1 MPDTALVPEEVANLA
16 KYEPPRIAVL
26 SEEEVLRA
34 FQMTA
39 SQIGAAAE
47 EELERIEREVTQ
59 LIDEAVAFAE
69 ASPPPQPE
77 DALLDVFWEEN

>member
-1 MPDTALVPEEVANLA
+1 MAPTALAPEEIAAPL

-39 SQIGAAAE
+39 SQIGAAAVWW
-47 EELERIEREVTQ
+47 L
-59 LIDEAVAFAE
+59 
-69 ASPPPQPE
+69 ASC
-77 DALLDVFWEEN
+77 VVC

>member
-1 MPDTALVPEEVANLA
+1 MAPTTLVPDEVAAPA

-39 SQIGAAAE
+39 SQIGAAA
-47 EELERIEREVTQ
+47 TWWS
-59 LIDEAVAFAE
+59 
-69 ASPPPQPE
+69 ASCT
-77 DALLDVFWEEN
+77 AC

>member
-39 SQIGAAAE
+39 AQIGAAA
-47 EELERIEREVTQ
+47 TWWT
-59 LIDEAVAFAE
+59 
-69 ASPPPQPE
+69 ASC
-77 DALLDVFWEEN
+77 AAC